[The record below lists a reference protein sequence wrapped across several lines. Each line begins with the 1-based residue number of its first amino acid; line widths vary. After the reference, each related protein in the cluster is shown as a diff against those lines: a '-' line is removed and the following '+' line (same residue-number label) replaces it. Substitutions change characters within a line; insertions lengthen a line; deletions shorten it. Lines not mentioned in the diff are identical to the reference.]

1 MLFLLLQLGAD
12 RYALD
17 ASQITEILPLV
28 GVKKIPQ
35 APAGVAGLF
44 DFRGTPVPV
53 VDLSELILGRAAE
66 QRLST
71 RIILVRYPGDDG
83 GVRLLGLIAEKVTD
97 TMRREP
103 ADFVDAGVNNDRAP
117 YLGPVINDG
126 RGLVQ
131 RIEVA
136 TLLPAPVRDVL
147 FRPMVKS

>member
-1 MLFLLLQLGAD
+1 MLFLLLQLGDD

-17 ASQITEILPLV
+17 ASQVTEILPLV

-35 APAGVAGLF
+35 APEGVAGLF

-53 VDLSELILGRAAE
+53 VDLSQLLLGRAAE

-71 RIILVRYPGDDG
+71 RIILVRYPDESG
-83 GVRLLGLIAEKVTD
+83 GIRPLGLIAEKVTD
-97 TMRREP
+97 TLRREP
-103 ADFVDAGVNNDRAP
+103 GDFVDAGVNNHRAP

-131 RIEVA
+131 RIDVA

-147 FRPMVKS
+147 FRSMVKS

>member
-17 ASQITEILPLV
+17 ASQVTEILPLV

-44 DFRGTPVPV
+44 DFRGTAVPV
-53 VDLSELILGRAAE
+53 VDLSELILGRPAE

-103 ADFVDAGVNNDRAP
+103 ADFVDAGINNERAP

-136 TLLPAPVRDVL
+136 TLLPAPVREVL
-147 FRPMVKS
+147 FKPVVKS